1 MTTRRRITTALVVS
15 LGFAMS
21 ATPALAYPTEL
32 TPNGSEVPAW
42 SLGVSGQTTAPATP
56 PTIVRVSASN
66 DGFDWGDAGIGA
78 GGAFALSIIGLGGAL
93 VVSQRRGPRT
103 RDTAPTS

>member
-1 MTTRRRITTALVVS
+1 MSTRRRITTALVVS
-15 LGFAMS
+15 LGFATS
-21 ATPALAYPTEL
+21 ATPALAYPTEV

-42 SLGVSGQTTAPATP
+42 SLGVSGQTTAPATA
-56 PTIVRVSASN
+56 PTIVRVSAGN

-93 VVSQRRGPRT
+93 VASQRRGRHT
-103 RDTAPTS
+103 HGTTQTS

>member
-1 MTTRRRITTALVVS
+1 MSTRRRITTAVFVS
-15 LGFAMS
+15 LGFAVS
-21 ATPALAYPTEL
+21 AAPALAYPTVV
-32 TPNGSEVPAW
+32 TPNGSEVPAR
-42 SLGVSGQTTAPATP
+42 SIGVAGQITVPATQ
-56 PTIVRVSASN
+56 PTIVRVSESN